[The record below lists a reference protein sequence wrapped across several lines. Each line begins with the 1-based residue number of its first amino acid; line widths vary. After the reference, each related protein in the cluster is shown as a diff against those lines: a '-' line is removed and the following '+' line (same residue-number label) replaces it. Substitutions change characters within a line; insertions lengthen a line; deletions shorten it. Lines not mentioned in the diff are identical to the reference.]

1 MSVEV
6 EHNPGKHRFEVKVEG
21 ELALLEYHIAGKK
34 ITMYHT
40 EVPPAAGGKGIGGR
54 LAAAALDFARAEN
67 LTVVP
72 QCSFV
77 ADYIQRKPQYAD
89 LLNDRAS

>member
-1 MSVEV
+1 MSVGV
-6 EHNPGKHRFEVKVEG
+6 EHNPGKHRFELKVEG

-40 EVPPAAGGKGIGGR
+40 EVPPAAGGKGIGGK
-54 LAAAALDFARAEN
+54 LAAAALDYSREN
-67 LTVVP
+67 GLKVVP

-89 LLNDRAS
+89 LLEDRA